1 MKKAFLLQI
10 CFLSFIDNL
19 NLESDGD
26 EGVYVSE
33 VSNTKYRQTI
43 PETQST
49 TQYSLA
55 DSKTAAQQTHS
66 GDTLATQLSQAVSKH
81 TSALSLLKY

>member
-1 MKKAFLLQI
+1 MKKAFLLRI
-10 CFLSFIDNL
+10 CLLSFINIL
-19 NLESDGD
+19 NLDSDGD
-26 EGVYVSE
+26 ECVYVSE

-49 TQYSLA
+49 TQHSLA

-66 GDTLATQLSQAVSKH
+66 GDTLATQLSQIGRASCRDRV
-81 TSALSLLKY
+81 